1 LTDENKAVIF
11 SLSNIRKKFNSHS
24 NSHSIGPISF
34 DILENEILALTGKTG
49 CGKTTVAQIIMRL
62 IDFDSGSLSYKGK
75 SILESPIREF
85 RMNNQMMFQNHI
97 LSVNNK
103 LKIEKIIVEPLEI
116 QSISKIEIREKLEKL
131 LDVFKLSVNLLKK
144 YPDELSGG
152 ELQRVVFARALILE
166 PEFLVF
172 DEPFSN
178 LNRDMALQLIKN
190 IREIRKDYKQT
201 ILIISH
207 SSEYVEKI
215 ADRKLNF
222 SKLIK
227 AKLS

>member
-1 LTDENKAVIF
+1 LTDGNKAVIF
-11 SLSNIRKKFNSHS
+11 SLVDIKKKFNFNS
-24 NSHSIGPISF
+24 NSHAIGPISF

-49 CGKTTVAQIIMRL
+49 CGKTTVAKIIMRL
-62 IDFDSGSLSYKGK
+62 IDFDSGSLFYKGK

-131 LDVFKLSVNLLKK
+131 LDVFRLSVNLLKK

-190 IREIRKDYKQT
+190 IREIREDYKQT

-222 SKLIK
+222 SKLLK
-227 AKLS
+227 VNLV